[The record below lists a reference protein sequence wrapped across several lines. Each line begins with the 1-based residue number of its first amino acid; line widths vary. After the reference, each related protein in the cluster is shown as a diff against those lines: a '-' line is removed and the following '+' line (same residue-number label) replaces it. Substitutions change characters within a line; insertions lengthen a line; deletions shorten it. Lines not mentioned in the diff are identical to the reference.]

1 MLHSYTC
8 FGDHSYLE
16 MKSLFK
22 LIVYIRKAWILFEFQ
37 DNQLLSTSAGQGN
50 CPRGK
55 TQGKFPFNGEAEVT
69 QMARTCFLRKLKSF
83 FKTNTR
89 NQCWKLGRQRNCFQ
103 LIWTLQLQIY
113 CLIWPPGYHACFLGK
128 RFLSSCSWIS
138 RKKWPPRGDV
148 YIAIC
153 FLKSSCL

>member
-1 MLHSYTC
+1 MIILT
-8 FGDHSYLE
+8 L
-16 MKSLFK
+16 KWSLFSSSLFISVRPDSCLNFK
-22 LIVYIRKAWILFEFQ
+22 TTNFYQRQLAKGIVPGEK
-37 DNQLLSTSAGQGN
+37 
-50 CPRGK
+50 PRGNSPSTVK
-55 TQGKFPFNGEAEVT
+55 RKSRKWPEQLFPQKIKVLL
-69 QMARTCFLRKLKSF
+69 QDS
-83 FKTNTR
+83 NTR

-103 LIWTLQLQIY
+103 LIWTLQLEIY